1 MSGAERLL
9 KRLLKADEPSRPD
22 IQAWDLP
29 TRLFKWSLVALV
41 ITAWVSS
48 GFDDP
53 NMTVHKAAG
62 YGILTLVVYRVFWGF
77 VGSSTAR
84 FSNFVR
90 SPAAGLTYLRNVRA
104 GTQLPYL
111 GHNPAGGLMIVSL
124 LLACAFQ
131 VTLGLFASD
140 GVLASGPFADTVGET
155 WSSRAAALHS
165 VWFYGLLGLAL
176 VHIATNL
183 FHQFIKRDNL
193 IGAMITGRK
202 DKACYVDVHE
212 SVRDSLG
219 RAFLCL
225 LAAIVLVYF
234 GIVLSGGQFFTN
246 S

>member
-9 KRLLKADEPSRPD
+9 KRLLNVDERSRSD
-22 IQAWDLP
+22 MQAWDLP
-29 TRLFKWSLVALV
+29 TRLFKWSLVVLV

-62 YGILTLVVYRVFWGF
+62 YGILTLIVYRVFWGF
-77 VGSSTAR
+77 FGSSTAR
-84 FSNFVR
+84 FSSFVR
-90 SPAAGLTYLRNVRA
+90 SPAAVLTYLQEVRA
-104 GTQLPYL
+104 RTEQPYL

-124 LLACAFQ
+124 LLACAVQ

-140 GVLASGPFADTVGET
+140 GVLASGPFADAVGET
-155 WSSRAAALHS
+155 WSSRAATLHS
-165 VWFYGLLGLAL
+165 VWFYGILGLAL

-183 FHQFIKRDNL
+183 FHQFVKRDNL

-202 DKACYVDVHE
+202 DKASYVDVHE
-212 SVRDSLG
+212 PVRSSPG

-225 LAAIVLVYF
+225 LAAIALVYSA
-234 GIVLSGGQFFTN
+234 IALSGGQFFTN